1 MNQISYMFIALLI
14 IPLVSLFHIIIH
26 ALFKSLLF
34 LFAGS
39 LIHVQLKFQSIYKI
53 KLNNSLIKIIF
64 LLGGSVPI
72 LSFSKEGIIHCCINI
87 VSSAYSKF
95 FILIGGFSTF
105 IHTLK
110 IYMMIFSCK
119 LFNLFFLVLLLPI
132 FLNFLSFV
140 SWKLF

>member
-14 IPLVSLFHIIIH
+14 IPLVSPFHIIIH

-53 KLNNSLIKIIF
+53 KLNHSITNSLIKIIF

-72 LSFSKEGIIHCCINI
+72 L
-87 VSSAYSKF
+87 
-95 FILIGGFSTF
+95 
-105 IHTLK
+105 
-110 IYMMIFSCK
+110 
-119 LFNLFFLVLLLPI
+119 VLALA
-132 FLNFLSFV
+132 
-140 SWKLF
+140 